1 MLLPSLVGNDRL
13 KDAFS
18 DPQAVE
24 SGCMLFSGPR
34 GSGKM
39 TAAFDIAMG
48 LLCEGSP
55 APCGRCGP
63 CVRMKAGSHPDYE
76 LFNPNGEEIKVDAV
90 RGLRARSFI
99 RPSEAER
106 KVFVIRAADKMN
118 VQGQNA
124 LLKVLEEP
132 LSTVFILLCENS
144 DSLLPTVRSRALHY
158 RMQPLTQPLLREQL
172 ERRFPGASPAQL
184 GQALEECGGY
194 LGPAIELLSGG
205 EGEIPA
211 LARDFVKALDQGEL
225 AVMTCCMELSKL
237 PRDGYA
243 AFCDE
248 LCRRLNQAVQ
258 QGAPSPARLLSLY
271 DYVQTQKAKTAF
283 NASVT
288 ALSGAL
294 AAFCGQ
300 HPNILAGRQP

>member
-1 MLLPSLVGNDRL
+1 MLLPSLVGNERL

-18 DPQAVE
+18 GPQAVE
-24 SGCMLFSGPR
+24 SGCLLLSGPR
-34 GSGKM
+34 GSGKL

-118 VQGQNA
+118 VQSQNA
-124 LLKVLEEP
+124 LLKVLEDP

-158 RMQPLTQPLLREQL
+158 RMQPLPQAALLKQLTQ
-172 ERRFPGASPAQL
+172 RFPDASPAQL
-184 GQALEECGGY
+184 AQAAEDCGGY
-194 LGPAIELLSGG
+194 LGPAIDALAGD
-205 EGEIPA
+205 EGEASA
-211 LARDFVKALDQGEL
+211 LARDFIHALSQGEL
-225 AVMTCCMELSKL
+225 AVMGCCMELSRL

-248 LCRRLNQAVQ
+248 LCRRLSHAVQ
-258 QGAPSPARLLSLY
+258 HGAPSPDRYLSLY
-271 DYVQTQKAKTAF
+271 EYVETQKAKTAY

-294 AAFCGQ
+294 AAYCGE
-300 HPNILAGRQP
+300 HLHILAGRQP